1 MGFSFSGTKQ
11 TEKSLSSYSEKL
23 FWLKKTRP
31 NVTTGT
37 PALVCSFTR

>member
-1 MGFSFSGTKQ
+1 MGYKFSGTKK

-31 NVTTGT
+31 NVTT